1 MIINE
6 EKLLTKIEK
15 FFLANEY
22 KLKISFIFLFSFIFC
37 FLGLHGLMIP
47 SLFTALTAT
56 LSAILGF
63 WIKSLK

>member
-1 MIINE
+1 MIN
-6 EKLLTKIEK
+6 EKLLLAKIEK

-22 KLKISFIFLFSFIFC
+22 KFKISFIFLFSFIFC
-37 FLGLHGLMIP
+37 FFGLHGFLIP

-63 WIKSLK
+63 WIKSSK